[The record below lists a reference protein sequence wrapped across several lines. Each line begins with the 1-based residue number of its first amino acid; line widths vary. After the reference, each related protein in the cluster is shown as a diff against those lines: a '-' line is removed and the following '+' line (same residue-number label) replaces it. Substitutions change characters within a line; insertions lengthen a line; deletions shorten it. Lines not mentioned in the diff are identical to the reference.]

1 MFITWQR
8 AVGGTLESRLR
19 FSNTIVWNNLP
30 LPEVAEDLRS
40 KIITAGQKILE
51 VRKALAEK
59 HGGRVSLADMYN
71 PLAMNAEL
79 LKAHKEL
86 DRHVD
91 KAFGAAKLCAS
102 NNKRLE
108 ILFARYAE
116 LTAE

>member
-1 MFITWQR
+1 M
-8 AVGGTLESRLR
+8 
-19 FSNTIVWNNLP
+19 
-30 LPEVAEDLRS
+30 
-40 KIITAGQKILE
+40 E
-51 VRKALAEK
+51 VREVLAEK

-108 ILFARYAE
+108 ILFTRYAE

>member
-1 MFITWQR
+1 
-8 AVGGTLESRLR
+8 
-19 FSNTIVWNNLP
+19 
-30 LPEVAEDLRS
+30 
-40 KIITAGQKILE
+40 
-51 VRKALAEK
+51 
-59 HGGRVSLADMYN
+59 MYN